1 MTIFK
6 CPDFSNS
13 EEFLHKIRNPYYL
26 YISIPLL
33 MFALIYLSMKEKVAE
48 PLVPLALLT
57 LIKAILMAA
66 SIAAGAFGMIN
77 FQQRMKKI
85 DYQVELRVKL
95 CNYYILFMARN
106 LWLGLATLTAVL
118 GLYLTKAQEFTLIFV
133 VFLILFSIGSPTYYR
148 ISNSLQLNQDEK
160 DIIYKKKPI

>member
-1 MTIFK
+1 
-6 CPDFSNS
+6 
-13 EEFLHKIRNPYYL
+13 
-26 YISIPLL
+26 
-33 MFALIYLSMKEKVAE
+33 
-48 PLVPLALLT
+48 
-57 LIKAILMAA
+57 MAA